1 MLEEAS
7 LEFRLTKIYE
17 TRKYLLGKIKHNDVM
32 SEEYKKTCKY
42 LNYVEYLLILA
53 SVITVFVSISAFSS
67 LVSVPVSMTSSV
79 VGIKVCAIIAR
90 IKKYKSIVK
99 KMKKKYDK
107 IVQLGKDKLNTI
119 EVLISKAAINSCI
132 SHDKFFSV
140 NNILREYNEMKKE
153 IKNPESSVEYTT

>member
-17 TRKYLLGKIKHNDVM
+17 TGNYLLGKIKHSDVM

-53 SVITVFVSISAFSS
+53 SAVNVFVSISAFSP
-67 LVSVPVSMTSSV
+67 LVCVSVSMTSSV

-119 EVLISKAAINSCI
+119 EVLISKAVINSCI
-132 SHDKFFSV
+132 SHDKFVSV
-140 NNILREYNEMKKE
+140 NNIVREYEMKKE